1 MPVCHTAGLFSRW
14 ERDWGSAW
22 KIKFEPTKSQT
33 LTIAHHR
40 QRWPLPTLSFDNVPV
55 PESSQMRLLGV
66 TFDQSLSFHS
76 HLRQL
81 AVRARKRLGFLNKAS
96 HILDSKA
103 RCTVYKGF
111 VRPVL
116 EYCPLVWLGASATSL
131 GQLDSIQRRALNIIG
146 PGAYLPSLPIRR
158 EVSVLAYLYKLH
170 CIPGPPLLLQMLPV
184 PSAEAAPLSSTRLQS
199 THRHPHQLTTSL
211 PVRSRN
217 NILRAFPHS
226 TINDWNSLPADLF
239 SEFPTIKKLQSFKTK
254 AYYFLRSRDWQWATS
269 TL

>member
-1 MPVCHTAGLFSRW
+1 
-14 ERDWGSAW
+14 
-22 KIKFEPTKSQT
+22 
-33 LTIAHHR
+33 
-40 QRWPLPTLSFDNVPV
+40 
-55 PESSQMRLLGV
+55 MRLLGV

-81 AVRARKRLGFLNKAS
+81 AVRARKRLGFLNNAS

-131 GQLDSIQRRALNIIG
+131 RQLDSIQRRALNIIG

-158 EVSVLAYLYKLH
+158 QVSALAYLYKLH

-184 PSAEAAPLSSTRLQS
+184 PSAEAAPLSSTLLQS
-199 THRHPHQLTTSL
+199 THRHPRQLTTSL
-211 PVRSRN
+211 PVPR
-217 NILRAFPHS
+217 PV
-226 TINDWNSLPADLF
+226 T
-239 SEFPTIKKLQSFKTK
+239 
-254 AYYFLRSRDWQWATS
+254 
-269 TL
+269 